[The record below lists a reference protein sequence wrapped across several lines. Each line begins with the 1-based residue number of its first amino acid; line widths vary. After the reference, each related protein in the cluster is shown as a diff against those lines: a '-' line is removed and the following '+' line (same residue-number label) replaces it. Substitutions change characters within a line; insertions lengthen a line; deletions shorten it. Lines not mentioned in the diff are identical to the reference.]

1 MAGPTADRDPD
12 RLWWPPGQSLPDAG
26 AGRGRG
32 PTDQGVARGWIVTF
46 EAALPTILRHEGGYV
61 DHPQDP
67 GGATNYGITQTTYDG
82 WRGVPRVASRPL
94 RLITQEPGCP
104 PTCGIPPPTC
114 DGWRGV
120 PRVGSR
126 PVRLITQEEVRAIYL
141 ERYWRPA
148 RCADLPPR
156 LRLPHFDCGVNCGV
170 AQAAKIL
177 QRALGVADD
186 GIIWQLTLRAAN
198 ERPSATVVDDSI

>member
-1 MAGPTADRDPD
+1 M
-12 RLWWPPGQSLPDAG
+12 
-26 AGRGRG
+26 
-32 PTDQGVARGWIVTF
+32 TF

-82 WRGVPRVASRPL
+82 WRGVPRVASRP
-94 RLITQEPGCP
+94 
-104 PTCGIPPPTC
+104 
-114 DGWRGV
+114 
-120 PRVGSR
+120 
-126 PVRLITQEEVRAIYL
+126 VRLITQEEVRAIYL

-148 RCADLPPR
+148 RCDDLPPR
-156 LRLPHFDCGVNCGV
+156 LRLPHFDCAVNCGV

-186 GIIWQLTLRAAN
+186 GIIGPITLRAAN
-198 ERPSATVVDDSI
+198 ERPSATVVDDMLWERLRYYRDIAVRQRPDGRDLRTFLPGWIARLLDLRREALT

>member
-82 WRGVPRVASRPL
+82 WRGVPRVASRP
-94 RLITQEPGCP
+94 
-104 PTCGIPPPTC
+104 
-114 DGWRGV
+114 
-120 PRVGSR
+120 
-126 PVRLITQEEVRAIYL
+126 VRLITQEEVRAIYL

-148 RCADLPPR
+148 RCRSEEHTSELQSRGHLVCR
-156 LRLPHFDCGVNCGV
+156 LLLEKKTTAG
-170 AQAAKIL
+170 
-177 QRALGVADD
+177 
-186 GIIWQLTLRAAN
+186 
-198 ERPSATVVDDSI
+198 